1 MSAERC
7 LIIRIKDLEAVSGA
21 CDPST
26 GQSEA
31 ECYLRRFL
39 EGRDIPVKDS
49 RDYSEIVPVL
59 LTALEKCLPALGW
72 ANCSDGDIEREVRLG
87 NGYAELITIGRQAI
101 QKAKP

>member
-1 MSAERC
+1 MNAERC
-7 LIIRIKDLEAVSGA
+7 LVIRIKDFEAVSGA

-39 EGRDIPVKDS
+39 ESRDIPVKDS
-49 RDYSEIVPVL
+49 RDYSESGPVL
-59 LTALEKCLPALGW
+59 LAALEKCLPALGW
-72 ANCSDGDIEREVRLG
+72 ANCSDEDIEREIQLG
-87 NGYAELITIGRQAI
+87 NGYAGLIAIGRQAI